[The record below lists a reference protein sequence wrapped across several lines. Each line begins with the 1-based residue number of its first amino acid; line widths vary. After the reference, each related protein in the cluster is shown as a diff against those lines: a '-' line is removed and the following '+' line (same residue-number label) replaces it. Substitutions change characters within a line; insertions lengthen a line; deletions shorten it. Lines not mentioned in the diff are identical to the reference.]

1 MKKTLFALIALFA
14 ATATF
19 ADIVALRPGLNSAP
33 SARGRIA
40 AAQALTVSASATVAI
55 KSVQTVTAYTN
66 AYRDVTTAHTIYSF
80 TVTNWNGSASFA
92 TNVWDS
98 FAYADWTTR
107 AETSPGVTNYVSRI
121 VGRVSPSRTNTTE
134 SVIFA
139 RLPGTSYVVTNN
151 LVSIS
156 ASGHRGEESPESPTY
171 FLGGDILVTGAG
183 DDDIIT
189 LLLE

>member
-1 MKKTLFALIALFA
+1 MKKSVILTAAVAMCAAALAEV
-14 ATATF
+14 
-19 ADIVALRPGLNSAP
+19 VALRPGLNSAP
-33 SARGRIA
+33 SARGKVA

-98 FAYADWTTR
+98 FAYDDWTTR

-183 DDDIIT
+183 EDDVVT
-189 LLLE
+189 LLVE